1 MLPTRP
7 LSLDAGMLDSEN
19 NEIDTNDD
27 LLELQFWK
35 KKFECARREALEW
48 KEDVG
53 ITVFGDTIAWLEQ
66 EIMSLV

>member
-1 MLPTRP
+1 MLPVRP

-27 LLELQFWK
+27 LLELQYWK
-35 KKFECARREALEW
+35 KKFESVRREALEW

>member
-1 MLPTRP
+1 MLPVRP
-7 LSLDAGMLDSEN
+7 LSLDAGMLDSED

-27 LLELQFWK
+27 LLELQNWK
-35 KKFECARREALEW
+35 KKFECTRRESVEW

-53 ITVFGDTIAWLEQ
+53 ITVFGDTIAWLVQ